1 METEV
6 WDSEGSKWVLV
17 GTRWCYANDDLDYY
31 YASIQA
37 LNFNL
42 GPLFATPPLNVTP

>member
-6 WDSEGSKWVLV
+6 WDSEGCKWVLV
-17 GTRWCYANDDLDYY
+17 GTRWIAEDADLYY
-31 YASIQA
+31 GSIQA

-42 GPLFATPPLNVTP
+42 GPLFSTPPLNVTP